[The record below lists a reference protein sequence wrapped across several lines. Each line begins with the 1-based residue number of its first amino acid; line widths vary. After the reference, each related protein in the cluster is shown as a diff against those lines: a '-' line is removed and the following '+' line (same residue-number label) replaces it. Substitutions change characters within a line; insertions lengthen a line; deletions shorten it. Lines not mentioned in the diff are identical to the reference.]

1 MLSLKLNLF
10 LVQVCLIIAF
20 TSVSWA
26 NQYWAMRVN
35 SLPRGNNGTLEQ
47 IYTKN

>member
-26 NQYWAMRVN
+26 MRVN
-35 SLPRGNNGTLEQ
+35 SLPRGNNGALEQ